1 MVWTA
6 QIRCQQPWPSSFSPY
21 ENLFGS
27 ILSHPE
33 MAYIAKQRSR
43 KRCFEF
49 ALGRALTKL
58 LIHEIVGA
66 SPCDIKISLPNQRA
80 PQMMVQNDR
89 RWYLSIAHS
98 RGAIQV
104 VVSNQ
109 TEIGVDIQQVD
120 MSRSIKPFITTYP
133 ALKDTPEDQFYV
145 RWVCIEAYAKLQDLN
160 LLDVLKHSFVPPPS
174 VWFDTRVDSQY
185 CSAIATPSREAIEHI
200 DGVALL
206 PSSLQKILSKD
217 TS

>member
-1 MVWTA
+1 
-6 QIRCQQPWPSSFSPY
+6 
-21 ENLFGS
+21 
-27 ILSHPE
+27 
-33 MAYIAKQRSR
+33 MAYIAKQRNP

-58 LIHEIVGA
+58 LIHKIGSVA
-66 SPCDIKISLPNQRA
+66 PRDISLSLPGQHA
-80 PQMMVQNDR
+80 PKVRVQNDR
-89 RWYLSIAHS
+89 CWYLSIAHS

-104 VVSNQ
+104 AVSNQ
-109 TEIGVDIQQVD
+109 AELGVDIQRID
-120 MSRSIKPFITTYP
+120 KRRNIKPLIATYP
-133 ALKDTPEDQFYV
+133 ALKDTPENQFYV
-145 RWVCIEAYAKLQDLN
+145 RWVCIEAYAKLQQLN
-160 LLDVLKHSFVPPPS
+160 LLDLLQRPFVPPSS
-174 VWFDTRVDSQY
+174 VRFDTRVDSQY

>member
-1 MVWTA
+1 
-6 QIRCQQPWPSSFSPY
+6 
-21 ENLFGS
+21 
-27 ILSHPE
+27 
-33 MAYIAKQRSR
+33 MAYIAKQRNP

-58 LIHEIVGA
+58 LIHEIVSVA
-66 SPCDIKISLPNQRA
+66 PRDISLSLPSQRA
-80 PQMMVQNDR
+80 PKVMVQNDPS
-89 RWYLSIAHS
+89 WYLSIAHS

-104 VVSNQ
+104 AVSNQ
-109 TEIGVDIQQVD
+109 TELGVDIQRVD
-120 MSRSIKPFITTYP
+120 ISRNIKPFIATYP
-133 ALKDTPEDQFYV
+133 AFKDTPEDQFYI

-160 LLDVLKHSFVPPPS
+160 LLDVLQHLFVPPPS
-174 VWFDTRVDSQY
+174 VWFDTRVDNHY